1 VATYLEP
8 LDFETL
14 RRILTEPRNALLK
27 QYTKLFALEGIK
39 LSFTQE
45 AIDYIAT
52 KALEFRLG
60 ARGLRSIC
68 EALMKDAMFELP
80 SQREIREFKVTEI
93 YAAEKFERSKFG
105 MLKAA

>member
-1 VATYLEP
+1 MIALSQTIPSRPPEP
-8 LDFETL
+8 T
-14 RRILTEPRNALLK
+14 AV
-27 QYTKLFALEGIK
+27 
-39 LSFTQE
+39 FTQE
-45 AIDYIAT
+45 AIDYVAK

-80 SQREIREFKVTEI
+80 SNSDIKEFKVTEA